1 MAPAAEA
8 VSPQSKATIQ
18 KRPNSHCSRCSYG
31 ECTATDGFRPLLP
44 PKDLNRTQ
52 R

>member
-8 VSPQSKATIQ
+8 VSPQSTATIQ
-18 KRPNSHCSRCSYG
+18 KRLNAHCRRCSYE
-31 ECTATDGFRPLLP
+31 ECTVTDSFRPLLP
-44 PKDLNRTQ
+44 PKDSNRTL